1 MTLDKTVSRLTT
13 TIENMEMRSAKLMNG
28 RVFAGAR
35 ALYRAAGVDG
45 KDFGKPIIAIANSFD
60 EFLPGHVHLNK
71 VGRLISEA
79 IKEAGG
85 IPREFNTMAVD
96 DGIAMGHTGMLY
108 SLPSRDIIADTVE
121 YQVNAHCAD
130 ALICIPNCDKVVP
143 GMLMAA
149 LRLNIPTVFVSGGP
163 MEAGTTV
170 LPDGT
175 VKKNTDLIDVMYAS
189 ADDNLNEEDLLAYE
203 KTVCPTCGSCAGM
216 FTANSMNCLTEAI
229 GLALPGNGTIL
240 ASHSYRKDL
249 FKRAAEQIV
258 KISKQYYDDD
268 DETVLPRS
276 IATKEAFENAMT
288 MDVAMGGSTN
298 TVLHI
303 LAMAQSA
310 DVDFTLDDIERI
322 SHTVPCICKASPSGE
337 WEISDVHRA
346 GGITGILGE
355 LDRAGKLHRDVHSI
369 DYKTLEDKLNDWD
382 IMRDTCTE
390 EAKQMYLAA
399 PGHIVSPD
407 PWTHTTLF
415 DSLDRDRVNGAI
427 HDIDHPAVTE
437 GGLAVLRGNLAPD
450 GCVVKTAGVPKEI
463 WTFRGP
469 ALVVESQE
477 QAIEVILNDTL
488 KPGMALVIR
497 YEGPK
502 GGPGMQEMLY
512 PTSFVKGKGIG
523 KQVAM
528 LTDGRY
534 SGGSSGL
541 AIGHIAPEAANKGP
555 IALIKNGD
563 IINIDIPNRTVN
575 VELSDEELAQRRT
588 ELEAGDGYVAHRD
601 RKVSQALKA
610 YAAFARS
617 ADKGATRDP
626 ELINKLSGL
635 A

>member
-1 MTLDKTVSRLTT
+1 
-13 TIENMEMRSAKLMNG
+13 MRSAKLMNG

-71 VGRLISEA
+71 VGRLISDA

-121 YQVNAHCAD
+121 YQCNAHCAD

-249 FKRAAEQIV
+249 FKRAAEQVV
-258 KISKQYYDDD
+258 KIAKQYYDDD
-268 DETVLPRS
+268 DDSVLPRS
-276 IATKEAFENAMT
+276 IATKKAFENAMT

-322 SHTVPCICKASPSGE
+322 SHTVPCICKASPSGK

-369 DYKTLEDKLNDWD
+369 DYKSLEDKLNDWD

-399 PGHIVSPD
+399 PGHIVSPE

-541 AIGHIAPEAANKGP
+541 AIGHMAPEAANKGP
-555 IALIKNGD
+555 VALIKNGD

-575 VELSDEELAQRRT
+575 VELSDEELAQRRA

-626 ELINKLSGL
+626 ELIDKLSGL

>member
-1 MTLDKTVSRLTT
+1 MTDLSADIAALPDRSLLVLDDDAPLRTRLGRALEQRGFEIVLVGSVAEALAAARRAGAGGMVTVRADSAFYQHDVVAAVRRGGAHFSITARMDAAVVAAISR
-13 TIENMEMRSAKLMNG
+13 IPEEAWVGIKYPEAIWDEDEQRWVSDADVAEVERSA
-28 RVFAGAR
+28 
-35 ALYRAAGVDG
+35 
-45 KDFGKPIIAIANSFD
+45 
-60 EFLPGHVHLNK
+60 
-71 VGRLISEA
+71 
-79 IKEAGG
+79 
-85 IPREFNTMAVD
+85 
-96 DGIAMGHTGMLY
+96 
-108 SLPSRDIIADTVE
+108 
-121 YQVNAHCAD
+121 
-130 ALICIPNCDKVVP
+130 
-143 GMLMAA
+143 
-149 LRLNIPTVFVSGGP
+149 
-163 MEAGTTV
+163 
-170 LPDGT
+170 
-175 VKKNTDLIDVMYAS
+175 
-189 ADDNLNEEDLLAYE
+189 
-203 KTVCPTCGSCAGM
+203 CPTCGSCSGM

-249 FKRAAEQIV
+249 FKRAAEQVV
-258 KISKQYYDDD
+258 KIAKQYYDDD
-268 DETVLPRS
+268 DDSVLPRS
-276 IATKEAFENAMT
+276 IATKKAFENAMT

-322 SHTVPCICKASPSGE
+322 SHTVPCICKASPSGK

-369 DYKTLEDKLNDWD
+369 DYKSLEDKLNDWD

-399 PGHIVSPD
+399 PGHIVSPE

-575 VELSDEELAQRRT
+575 VELSDEELTQRRA

-626 ELINKLSGL
+626 ELIDKLSGL